1 MAASG
6 QSNEEP
12 PDGNFDHLRTSKT
25 SHRLNQIEKI
35 RAHGVG
41 DMVALP
47 QLVVCGDQSAGKSSV
62 LEGITGFAF
71 PQKHGLCTRFPTEII
86 LRHTDGKSIVR
97 TASIRPHTS
106 RPAEVQQ
113 TLSTYRKD
121 IDDLSELPKIIEEVS
136 KLMNIRGYSNKD
148 DGHAFA
154 PDALRIEVTGP
165 IGLHLSVVDL
175 PGLIS
180 NTTEEQTQEDVDAVH
195 DMVTSYL
202 ESSRTIILAVLQAGN
217 DMANQSIIKL
227 ARKHDTL
234 GERTIGIITKPDLIN
249 DGTESMLARI
259 ANNQGNIKFKLGF
272 FILKNP
278 SPKQLEGGLSMSDRS
293 KLEDEFF
300 SSPPW
305 ATMGLNT
312 DRVGVKKLRVYL
324 QELLDTHIER
334 ELPKVR
340 DDIRKLL
347 ASKEDELQF
356 LGVARSSTDL
366 IRTFL
371 TSLSMSFYGLL
382 QAALD
387 GNYHGVD
394 AGFFSNSDKSRL
406 RACVQELNTEFAQ
419 YMRLSGRRRQVM
431 DSKPDVGEST
441 ESQETNITSRLIV
454 NEAEMMQWVKKAHSR
469 TRGKELPGD
478 YNSALLAE
486 LFLEQSCRWPGIA
499 KSHVHSIV
507 DLVANWIKLAVGNL
521 HPEKSIETQIQAIL
535 QEWLEDAEKNALE
548 ELGKL
553 VDDERRGP
561 LTYNH
566 YYTDNVQK
574 ARLDEQRKVAQD
586 AVLAEKDYYGKILL
600 DSSQKVKDFVEKLGP
615 KIVVDM
621 DQQACNEAITQL
633 DAYYKVA
640 MKTFIDN
647 VARQV
652 IERHILSPLPKA
664 FCPTSVSLFSEED
677 LKRIASESEKQIDRR
692 EKLAAQVQGL
702 KKSLRDLQKSV

>member
-249 DGTESMLARI
+249 DGTESLLARI

-347 ASKEDELQF
+347 ASKEEELRF

-371 TSLSMSFYGLL
+371 TGLSMSFYGLL

-394 AGFFSNSDKSRL
+394 AGFFSNSDRSRL

-419 YMRLSGRRRQVM
+419 YMRLSGSRRQVM

-454 NEAEMMQWVKKAHSR
+454 NKAEMMQWVKK
-469 TRGKELPGD
+469 
-478 YNSALLAE
+478 
-486 LFLEQSCRWPGIA
+486 SCRWPGIA

-521 HPEKSIETQIQAIL
+521 HPEESIQTQIQVIL

-553 VDDERRGP
+553 IDDERRGP

-574 ARLDEQRKVAQD
+574 ARLDEQRQVAQD
-586 AVLAEKDYYGKILL
+586 AVLAEKDYLGRIFL
-600 DSSQKVKDFVEKLGP
+600 DSHQKVKEFVEKLGS